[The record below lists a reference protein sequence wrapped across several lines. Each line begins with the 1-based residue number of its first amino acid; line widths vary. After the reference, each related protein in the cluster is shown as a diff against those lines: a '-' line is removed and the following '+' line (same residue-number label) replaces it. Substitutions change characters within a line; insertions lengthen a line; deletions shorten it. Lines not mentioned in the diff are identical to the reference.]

1 MRINVAR
8 KVAMKVMVRTTGLS
22 LRFPMGI
29 LCLKYRESEFF
40 VMFSEKDIGIQEE
53 KF

>member
-1 MRINVAR
+1 MRMNVAR
-8 KVAMKVMVRTTGLS
+8 NVVMKVMVRTTGLP
-22 LRFPMGI
+22 LTVPTGI
-29 LCLKYRESEFF
+29 LCLKYKEPEFF

>member
-22 LRFPMGI
+22 LRFPTGI
-29 LCLKYRESEFF
+29 LCLKYKESEFF
-40 VMFSEKDIGIQEE
+40 VTFFERDIGIQEE